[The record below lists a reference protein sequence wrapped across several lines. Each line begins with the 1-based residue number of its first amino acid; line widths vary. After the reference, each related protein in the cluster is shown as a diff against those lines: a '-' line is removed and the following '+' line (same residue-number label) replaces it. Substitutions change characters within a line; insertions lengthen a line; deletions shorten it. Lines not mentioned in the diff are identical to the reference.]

1 MIYAAKITNIKI
13 AIIRIVRR
21 VICGLIMP
29 TKVIYDKERECVNR
43 HVLSP
48 VNQVKMFSI
57 S

>member
-1 MIYAAKITNIKI
+1 MMYAAKITNIKI